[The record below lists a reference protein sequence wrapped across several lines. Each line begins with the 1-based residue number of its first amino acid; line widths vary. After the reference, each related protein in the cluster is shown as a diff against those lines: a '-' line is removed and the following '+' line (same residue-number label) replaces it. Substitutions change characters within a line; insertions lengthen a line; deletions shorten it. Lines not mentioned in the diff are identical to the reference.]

1 MTNTSRPANPGS
13 DSAPPAVDATVVDKI
28 RHLLTGGAGRSGF
41 WQTFGP
47 FFVFAAMLII
57 VSLRNSAYLRGTGIT
72 IVTEA
77 AAPILF
83 VALGQAMVLN
93 IGSIDLSNAAISLM
107 GAVLVALTLPP
118 LGVPAMIAVLVAVTL
133 IGAVN
138 GVIVAFAQVPSFA
151 LTLGTLG
158 VLEAAAL
165 VTSGSE
171 TIYVSH
177 NRELITALYQSRPL
191 GIPYTF
197 WIGVLVAILYW
208 GLLGYTAIGQGMT
221 AMGKNESGAI
231 FSAIRTRWLKVLAF
245 AISGFT
251 GGLAGISI
259 VAQAGSA
266 SVSGLGSDLLL
277 PGIAAALLG
286 GTAISGGITNP
297 INVIFGALTVAFV
310 PIAVQAIGISAQA
323 QSLVYG
329 IFIIGVVVLTTHR
342 SVDAII
348 K

>member
-1 MTNTSRPANPGS
+1 MTDTSQPENTGS
-13 DSAPPAVDATVVDKI
+13 
-28 RHLLTGGAGRSGF
+28 GAALPDVNVSVADRALRIAMGRDGRSRF
-41 WQTFGP
+41 WLAFGP
-47 FFVFAAMLII
+47 LLVFTAMLLI
-57 VSLRNSAYLRGTGIT
+57 VSVRNPAYLRWTLIT

-77 AAPILF
+77 AAPIML

-107 GAVLVALTLPP
+107 GAILLALMVPNFGVVALVVVLV
-118 LGVPAMIAVLVAVTL
+118 VVTL

-138 GVIVAFAQVPSFA
+138 GAIVAYAQVPSFA

-158 VLEAAAL
+158 ILQAAAL
-165 VTSGSE
+165 VISGSE

-177 NRELITALYQSRPL
+177 NRELITSLYQVRLL
-191 GIPYTF
+191 GIPLTF
-197 WIGVLVAILYW
+197 WLGVLVALLYW
-208 GLLGYTAIGQGMT
+208 AVLAYTKIGQGMT
-221 AMGKNESGAI
+221 AMGKNEPGAI
-231 FSAIRTRWLKVLAF
+231 FSAVHTRWLKVLAF

-251 GGLAGISI
+251 GGLAGVSI

-277 PGIAAALLG
+277 PGIAAALVG
-286 GTAISGGITNP
+286 GTAISGGLTNP
-297 INVIFGALTVAFV
+297 INVIFGTLTVAFV

-329 IFIIGVVVLTTHR
+329 FFIIGVVVMTTHR
-342 SVDAII
+342 SHDAII